1 MNWNKIEMSLEQI
14 DNNIDIINS
23 QIKRLN
29 VEVEKEL
36 GYEIPEK
43 LWDMFVVMFLKQQD
57 KRDLLKLKTE
67 KETIDIFTDIVRKY
81 NLDMGLNEDDLKNQ

>member
-1 MNWNKIEMSLEQI
+1 MKWNEIEMSLEQI

-36 GYEIPEK
+36 GYEVPEK

>member
-1 MNWNKIEMSLEQI
+1 MKWNEIEMSLEQI